1 MAMVD
6 TDGSSLPEVGG
17 GLTAQADWLGLRVSR
32 HLVFSLH
39 SSNEPGELSIET
51 TLAIMTAP

>member
-6 TDGSSLPEVGG
+6 TDGSSLLEVGG
-17 GLTAQADWLGLRVSR
+17 GLTAQVDWLGLRVGS

-39 SSNEPGELSIET
+39 SSNEPGELSKR
-51 TLAIMTAP
+51 LWPP